1 MPEPQLTILGVY
13 KPEIPEETWQ
23 EQWQVTADDKATEK
37 HFADLVLIEATVSG
51 QDGKFDFGKF
61 GQWHDDIAP
70 YPGHMQV
77 GYDEALLSADGTE
90 LIQRRMNCVNGT
102 GTLRFAVYLHFYD
115 PTRPLKWQFGEVKCP
130 PVEPAPSRLMRL
142 VPYNACS

>member
-23 EQWQVTADDKATEK
+23 EQWQVTADDNATQE
-37 HFADLVLIEATVSG
+37 HFDGLVLIEATVSG
-51 QDGKFDFGKF
+51 QEGRFDFGEF
-61 GQWHDDIAP
+61 GQWHTDLAP
-70 YPGHMQV
+70 APPHMQC

-90 LIQRRMNCVNGT
+90 LIQRDMNCVNGT
-102 GTLRFAVYLHFYD
+102 GTLRFAVYIHFFD
-115 PTRPLKWQFGEVKCP
+115 PALPLKWKFGEIECP